1 MGSRALAACIF
12 AQTGTNG
19 IRGFMR
25 RTLTAATL
33 ILATLVTAP
42 IAAAQS
48 LAGRDAQ
55 VERQAGTQALAT
67 PGPRPAEP
75 HSTQALTRPEAR
87 ARAAALRELGA
98 RLFADPRLSAS
109 GQLACASCH
118 DRPHGYTPAD
128 ATAVQKGGVHGDQQG
143 TRATPTLTYLQ
154 AIPAF
159 TEHFH
164 DSEDEADESVDN
176 GPTGG
181 LTWDGRV
188 DTAAAQAII
197 PLLSP
202 DEMANT
208 TAAEVVDR
216 ATKAG
221 YGDDLSRILG
231 AESVQGTDGAFA
243 GLRKA
248 LEAYQQDATLF
259 YPYDSKYDSYLVGR
273 ATLTPAETRGLAVFN
288 DPERGNCASC
298 HISERGLDGSPPQF
312 TDFGL
317 IALGVPRNRALPA
330 NADPADFDLGLCGPY
345 RKDFAD
351 RPEYCGLFRTPT
363 LRDVALKRSFFH
375 NGVMHSLRDAV
386 AFYATRDTDP
396 GQWYPRTLGGAVD
409 KFDDLPPAY
418 RANLSDE
425 VPFDGRKPGDK
436 PALSEAEIDDIVAF
450 LKTLTDAKL
459 APAP

>member
-1 MGSRALAACIF
+1 
-12 AQTGTNG
+12 
-19 IRGFMR
+19 MR
-25 RTLTAATL
+25 LPLLAATL
-33 ILATLVTAP
+33 IV
-42 IAAAQS
+42 AAFVAVGDICAQS

-55 VERQAGTQALAT
+55 VERQPGTQALAQ
-67 PGPRPAEP
+67 PGKRPTEP
-75 HSTQALTRPEAR
+75 HSTQVLTRPEAR

-109 GQLACASCH
+109 GHLACASCH
-118 DRPHGYTPAD
+118 DRAHGYTPAD
-128 ATAVQKGGVHGDQQG
+128 ATDVQKGGLHMDQQG

-208 TAAEVVDR
+208 TADEVVER
-216 ATKAG
+216 AAKAG
-221 YGDDLSRILG
+221 YLDDLRRILG
-231 AESVQGTDGAFA
+231 EDSVRDTDGAFA

-248 LEAYQQDATLF
+248 LEAYQQGGGLF
-259 YPYDSKYDSYLVGR
+259 YPYDSKYDAYLAGR
-273 ATLTPAETRGLAVFN
+273 ATLTPAEARGLAVFS

-330 NADPADFDLGLCGPY
+330 NADTAFFDLGLCGPY

-351 RPEYCGLFRTPT
+351 RPEYCGLFRTPS
-363 LRDVALKRSFFH
+363 LRNVALKRSFFH

-396 GQWYPRTLGGAVD
+396 GQWYPRKADGSVD

-436 PALSEAEIDDIVAF
+436 PALSDAEIDDIVAF
-450 LKTLTDAKL
+450 LQTLTDAKL
-459 APAP
+459 AAAP

>member
-1 MGSRALAACIF
+1 MRWPLITATLTLAAL
-12 AQTGTNG
+12 
-19 IRGFMR
+19 
-25 RTLTAATL
+25 LTVHGAH
-33 ILATLVTAP
+33 
-42 IAAAQS
+42 AQS

-55 VERQAGTQALAT
+55 VERQPGTQALAV
-67 PGPRPAEP
+67 PGPRPMEP
-75 HSTQALTRPEAR
+75 HGTQVLTRPEAR

-98 RLFADPRLSAS
+98 RLFADPHLSAS

-118 DRPHGYTPAD
+118 DRAYGYTPAN
-128 ATAVQKGGVHGDQQG
+128 AMAVQKGGVHMDQQG

-221 YGDDLSRILG
+221 YLDDLRRILG
-231 AESVQGTDGAFA
+231 DDSVRDTDGAFA

-248 LEAYQQDATLF
+248 LEAYQQDAALF
-259 YPYDSKYDSYLVGR
+259 YPYDSRYDGYLAGR
-273 ATLTPAETRGLAVFN
+273 ATLSPAETRGLEVFN
-288 DPERGNCASC
+288 DPERGNCAAC

-317 IALGVPRNRALPA
+317 IALGVPRNSALPA
-330 NADPADFDLGLCGPY
+330 NGDPAYFDLGLCGPY
-345 RKDFAD
+345 RRDFAD
-351 RPEYCGLFRTPT
+351 RPEYCGLFRTPS
-363 LRDVALKRSFFH
+363 LRNVALKRAYFH

-396 GQWYPRTLGGAVD
+396 GQWYPRKPDGSVD
-409 KFDDLPPAY
+409 KFNDLPPAY

-436 PALSEAEIDDIVAF
+436 PALTDAEIDDIVAF
-450 LKTLTDAKL
+450 LKTLTDSQL
-459 APAP
+459 YQPP